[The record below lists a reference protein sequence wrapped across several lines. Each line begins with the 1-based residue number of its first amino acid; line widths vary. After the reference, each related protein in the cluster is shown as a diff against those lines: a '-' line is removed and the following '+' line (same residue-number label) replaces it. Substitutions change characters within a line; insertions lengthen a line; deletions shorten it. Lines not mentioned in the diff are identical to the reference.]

1 MGGSHVSAHCW
12 LDGSAK
18 TVDQGLHVHLDFGEH
33 HSQQPGQHW
42 PTLANHFSIF
52 LKIWSSDSSAR
63 LHWQKRCLVSQQQA
77 TNVCHGPEV
86 LWEHANYKTYSTSI
100 NCVGHKC
107 AFRGWQKDWNCIGHY
122 HWTLPL
128 DITIKVVQ
136 LLCIKPVLEK
146 VDKGS
151 S

>member
-1 MGGSHVSAHCW
+1 MFAMGLKSCGNMLITRLIALPSIALATSVLSGVDRRIGIA
-12 LDGSAK
+12 LDI
-18 TVDQGLHVHLDFGEH
+18 T
-33 HSQQPGQHW
+33 
-42 PTLANHFSIF
+42 
-52 LKIWSSDSSAR
+52 
-63 LHWQKRCLVSQQQA
+63 
-77 TNVCHGPEV
+77 
-86 LWEHANYKTYSTSI
+86 
-100 NCVGHKC
+100 
-107 AFRGWQKDWNCIGHY
+107 IGHY

>member
-1 MGGSHVSAHCW
+1 
-12 LDGSAK
+12 
-18 TVDQGLHVHLDFGEH
+18 
-33 HSQQPGQHW
+33 
-42 PTLANHFSIF
+42 LANHFSIF